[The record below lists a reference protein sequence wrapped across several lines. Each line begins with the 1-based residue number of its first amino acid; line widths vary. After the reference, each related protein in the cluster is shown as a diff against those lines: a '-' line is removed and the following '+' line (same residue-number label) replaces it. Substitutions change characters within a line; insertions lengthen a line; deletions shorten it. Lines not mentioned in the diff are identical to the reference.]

1 MVNGRIL
8 EDELKR
14 IDDFFDS
21 LSAEEFEVMAIEC
34 GAGVIVPSV
43 ESMYVEA
50 IPKRYANRENDVAPL
65 ILPTVNVNKLLDK
78 EKQD

>member
-50 IPKRYANRENDVAPL
+50 IPKRYANREN
-65 ILPTVNVNKLLDK
+65 VNKHYLD
-78 EKQD
+78 EAVYMVTVEETEAA